1 MSPILTAIGGA
12 LVGAAFAYALSRRAV
27 ARVRKDAARAQTAA
41 DANAADLRARHARQI
56 ATLEREVAAKAEAL
70 DKELQQIEERAREL
84 AAHQDAEQT
93 RIDPT
98 AFEMARAFSRE
109 LATIVSGIEGGTF
122 RLIEQNPG
130 LRVQNESV
138 ESLWLAVRRLRRF
151 HGKVAS
157 FAHAP
162 HPTPGT
168 VQIDRLLTSLREEL
182 ESSSL
187 GLQITWN
194 LPQPSLRL
202 RGDHD
207 DLLLALTLATT
218 ALHCLERGAVRLSAH
233 VEPNFEQ
240 DTPEVH
246 VQLVLERDEDVAMR
260 KTPTQPSA
268 SFLIA
273 RTAAAHMLRAYG
285 ATLKFTHEPFHE
297 ASAVLQI
304 PLATSDVSAV
314 GDDETAHAPAPS
326 EAPPIAP
333 EEPIVELPRTHR
345 YGGVLVI
352 EEDASVRTMLTAE
365 LRAQGRA
372 VFVCPDG
379 ASARSLIQAT
389 PDRFEIL
396 IVDHAA
402 RLDAGDLLCATIRKL
417 CPALRIVVLS
427 AAQTSAVPA
436 GFADQ
441 LTEIRKPFGVGELR
455 RALLQALTA

>member
-12 LVGAAFAYALSRRAV
+12 FVGAAIAYALSRRAS
-27 ARVRKDAARAQTAA
+27 ARVRKDAERAQAAA
-41 DANAADLRARHARQI
+41 DANAAELRARHSRAM
-56 ATLEREVAAKAEAL
+56 AKLEREVAKKAEAL
-70 DKELQQIEERAREL
+70 DKELHQIEERAREL
-84 AAHQDAEQT
+84 AATEDAEQT

-98 AFEMARAFSRE
+98 SFEMARVFSRE

-157 FAHAP
+157 FAQAP
-162 HPTPGT
+162 HPTPGS

-218 ALHCLERGAVRLSAH
+218 ALHCLERGALRLSAH
-233 VEPNFEQ
+233 VEPNFEHE
-240 DTPEVH
+240 TPEVH
-246 VQLVLERDEDVAMR
+246 VQLVLERDEDVATR
-260 KTPTQPSA
+260 NYPPQPSA

-304 PLATSDVSAV
+304 PLETS
-314 GDDETAHAPAPS
+314 DETAHAPETTEAAPV
-326 EAPPIAP
+326 APV
-333 EEPIVELPRTHR
+333 EPIVELPRNHR

-417 CPALRIVVLS
+417 CPSLRIVVLS
-427 AAQTSAVPA
+427 AAATSAVPP
-436 GFADQ
+436 GFAEQ
-441 LTEIRKPFGVGELR
+441 LTDIREPFGVGELR
-455 RALLQALTA
+455 RALMQALTA

>member
-1 MSPILTAIGGA
+1 M
-12 LVGAAFAYALSRRAV
+12 
-27 ARVRKDAARAQTAA
+27 AR
-41 DANAADLRARHARQI
+41 
-56 ATLEREVAAKAEAL
+56 LEREVAKKAEQL
-70 DKELQQIEERAREL
+70 DRELKQIEERAREL
-84 AAHQDAEQT
+84 AATEDAEQT

-98 AFEMARAFSRE
+98 SFEMARVFSRE

-157 FAHAP
+157 FAQAP
-162 HPTPGT
+162 HPTPGS

-182 ESSSL
+182 ESNSL

-218 ALHCLERGAVRLSAH
+218 ALHCLERGALRLSAH

-240 DTPEVH
+240 ETPEVH
-246 VQLVLERDEDVAMR
+246 VQLVLERDEDVAMS
-260 KTPTQPSA
+260 KHATQPSA

-304 PLATSDVSAV
+304 PLETSE
-314 GDDETAHAPAPS
+314 ETAQATELIEAAPV
-326 EAPPIAP
+326 AP
-333 EEPIVELPRTHR
+333 EEPIIELPRTHR

-365 LRAQGRA
+365 LRSQGRA

-417 CPALRIVVLS
+417 CPSLRIVVLS
-427 AAQTSAVPA
+427 AAATSAVPA
-436 GFADQ
+436 GLAEQ

>member
-1 MSPILTAIGGA
+1 VSPILTAIGGA
-12 LVGAAFAYALSRRAV
+12 FIGAAIAYTLSRRAA
-27 ARVRKDAARAQTAA
+27 ARVRKDAERAQAAA
-41 DANAADLRARHARQI
+41 DANAAELRARQSRAM
-56 ATLEREVAAKAEAL
+56 AKLEREVAKKAEQL
-70 DKELQQIEERAREL
+70 DRELQQIEERAREL
-84 AAHQDAEQT
+84 AATEDAEQT

-98 AFEMARAFSRE
+98 SFEMARVFSRE

-130 LRVQNESV
+130 LRVQNDSV

-162 HPTPGT
+162 HPTPGS

-182 ESSSL
+182 ESNSL

-218 ALHCLERGAVRLSAH
+218 ALHCLERGALRLSAH
-233 VEPNFEQ
+233 VEPNFEHE
-240 DTPEVH
+240 TPEVH

-260 KTPTQPSA
+260 KHPTQPSA

-304 PLATSDVSAV
+304 PLETSEVEATVNGEAV
-314 GDDETAHAPAPS
+314 HAQTDPMPTAT
-326 EAPPIAP
+326 

-365 LRAQGRA
+365 LRSQGRA

-427 AAQTSAVPA
+427 AAATSAVPA

-455 RALLQALTA
+455 RALMQALTA